1 MKCEIMIDAER
12 EEKVVIF
19 AHQKTE
25 LVEQIERLVM
35 EQESVLTSFLGD
47 SAVLPCQCLD
57 SLCADGAGH
66 FYRYFCGSLSDHL
79 VQRISD
85 FAVGQ
90 QKAQRLSPLKSNL
103 HFDTLNKKWD
113 VNFYI
118 PFLCAIFSWSVPRGV
133 F

>member
-35 EQESVLTSFLGD
+35 GQESVLTGFLGD

-90 QKAQRLSPLKSNL
+90 QKVSAGFSLYSDRVQKGSL
-103 HFDTLNKKWD
+103 
-113 VNFYI
+113 
-118 PFLCAIFSWSVPRGV
+118 IFQMSH
-133 F
+133 